1 MFRKFVLAAALAAG
15 GFAVAPTAASAGG
28 VSIGIGV
35 GPVYGGY
42 APIYHRGHRHG
53 YYRYGY
59 YGPRPYRWGHYRPVR
74 PACRTVITR
83 YWNGYRYVKR
93 VRENCGRRYY
103 RY

>member
-15 GFAVAPTAASAGG
+15 GAAAAPTAASAGDF
-28 VSIGIGV
+28 SIGIGV

-42 APIYHRGHRHG
+42 SPVYHRNYRHG
-53 YYRYGY
+53 YYRYG
-59 YGPRPYRWGHYRPVR
+59 HYRPRGHRWGYYR
-74 PACRTVITR
+74 PRPVCRTVITR